1 MNLAVIGA
9 GYVGLTTAICLASQN
24 HRITIFDIDDEKI
37 KQIQNK
43 KLPFFENGLQ
53 EILENVISSNN
64 LMPVT
69 NLNELVQNTDGCF
82 ICVGTPTKD
91 NSIDLTQIVSSVE
104 SLADAINE
112 NNKKN
117 YQIIVRSTVIPN
129 TSRNTILPI
138 LNERLSKNGFGL
150 SVVPEFLREGNALND
165 FMNPDK
171 IVIGNFD
178 ENAVLFVKE
187 IFKNFEDKCQFVETN
202 LESAE
207 LIKYTN
213 NAFFSMLISFSNEI
227 ANISEKI
234 PGVDPYKI
242 LNALVLDKRITSIVN
257 DKKVTP
263 NLASYLIPGCGF
275 GGSCFPKDVQAILD
289 YATKQETQTPLLK
302 AILNINA
309 ERPNKMVSLSAKI
322 LGDLK
327 DKKISILGLTFKPDT
342 NDLRSSP
349 ALDAI
354 EILLKKGAK
363 IFAFDPILKS
373 ESNSIKSLQNCTIC
387 TTIEDALKDSDIA
400 MIFTK
405 WPEFKSI
412 DSRFLKQFMKNP
424 ILIDGRGFLDKEK
437 FDAGSYYKI
446 GHSDKNLEN

>member
-1 MNLAVIGA
+1 MNLAVMGA

-24 HRITIFDIDDEKI
+24 HRITIFDIDNEKI

-53 EILENVISSNN
+53 EILEDVISSKN
-64 LMPVT
+64 LVAV
-69 NLNELVQNTDGCF
+69 NSLNQLVENTDGCF

-91 NSIDLTQIVSSVE
+91 DSIDLTQIIDAAE
-104 SLADAINE
+104 SLANSVNE

-129 TSRNTILPI
+129 TTRNTILPI
-138 LNERLSKNGFGL
+138 LNERLSKQEFGL
-150 SVVPEFLREGNALND
+150 CVVPEFLREGKALDD

-178 ENAVLFVKE
+178 ENSALFVKE
-187 IFKNFEDKCQFVETN
+187 IFKNFKDKCVFVETN

-234 PGVDPYKI
+234 SGVDPYEI

-257 DKKVTP
+257 NEKIIP

-289 YATKQETQTPLLK
+289 YANKHDIHTPLLK

-309 ERPNKMVSLSAKI
+309 ERPNKMVLLSEYI
-322 LGDLK
+322 LGELK
-327 DKKISILGLTFKPDT
+327 DKKISILGLTFKPETD
-342 NDLRSSP
+342 DLRSSP

-354 EILLKKGAK
+354 QILLEKGANV
-363 IFAFDPILKS
+363 FTFDPILKS
-373 ESNSIKSLQNCTIC
+373 IPNSTKLLQNCTVC
-387 TTIEDALKDSDIA
+387 ATIEDALKDSDAA

-405 WPEFKSI
+405 WPEFKSL
-412 DSRFLKQFMKNP
+412 DSKFLKQFMKNP
-424 ILIDGRGFLDKEK
+424 IIIDGRGFLATEK
-437 FDAGSYYKI
+437 FDSGTYFKI
-446 GHSDKNLEN
+446 GYSE